1 MRGLIKLI
9 LLVVIPFSD
18 PVFSQNSEQEY
29 KFYNSIE
36 ILYESKNV
44 GDAFHVFISLPD
56 GYISS
61 GKMYPVLYLLDGDV
75 SFGMGTSIARYLQ
88 VGGNIPELI
97 IVGIGYGSVDA
108 GKNKRSRDFKPN
120 EGAENFLKFISEELI
135 PFIDS
140 KYRTEPNERTISGYS
155 LAGSFALYTLFTKSE
170 TFNRY
175 IIGSPYLVA
184 NDFSI
189 FDFESEAAEKK
200 VVINANLFISVGG
213 EEPDDKYFNP
223 IDSLVTKI
231 VDHNYSGL
239 NMETKV
245 FDGGTHLL
253 CPPEVLTYGLVAV
266 FKQ

>member
-1 MRGLIKLI
+1 MRGQIKLI
-9 LLVVIPFSD
+9 VLAIILFCVPGL
-18 PVFSQNSEQEY
+18 PQNSEREY
-29 KFYNSIE
+29 KFFNSTE
-36 ILYESKNV
+36 VLYKSINV
-44 GDAFHVFISLPD
+44 EDTFHIFISLPE
-56 GYISS
+56 GYNKSNDQ
-61 GKMYPVLYLLDGDV
+61 YPVLYLLDGDV

-88 VGGNIPELI
+88 IGGNIPELI
-97 IVGIGYGSVDA
+97 IVGIGYGSADA
-108 GKNKRSRDFKPN
+108 GRDKRTRDFKPS
-120 EGAENFLKFISEELI
+120 ESAGYFLKFISEELI

-155 LAGSFALYTLFTKSE
+155 LAGSFALYTLFTNPE
-170 TFNRY
+170 IFNRY
-175 IIGSPYLVA
+175 A

-200 VVINANLFISVGG
+200 AVINANIFISVGS